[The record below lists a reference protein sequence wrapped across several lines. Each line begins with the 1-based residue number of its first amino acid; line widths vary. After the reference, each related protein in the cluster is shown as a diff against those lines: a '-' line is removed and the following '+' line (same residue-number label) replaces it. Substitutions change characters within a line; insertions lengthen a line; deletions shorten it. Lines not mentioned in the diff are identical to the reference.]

1 MAVAPGSTVDVRFRT
16 DRDAILPYR
25 CKVVE
30 YFRRVLVVQ
39 FLAALAVGVS
49 VPACADLWGY
59 VDETGTA
66 RIATRQLDE
75 RYQLFFKGGIR
86 VDARDA
92 ATGAPAQAR
101 AAFEELP
108 ATQRV
113 MEHRNVERYQPL
125 IDRQAILQQVDP
137 ALVKAIIAVE
147 SSFEPEAVSPKGAI
161 GLMQI
166 TPETGERYGV
176 MADTR
181 RSLEQKL
188 RDPAINVSVGTRYLR
203 DLLALFAD
211 DIELAL
217 AAYNAGEQ
225 TVKRYGN
232 VIPPFAETQAYVK
245 RVRQFHLSY
254 LPSPPELPRPIR
266 IVIPGG
272 RKALVFSGD
281 AAQ

>member
-1 MAVAPGSTVDVRFRT
+1 MLES
-16 DRDAILPYR
+16 
-25 CKVVE
+25 
-30 YFRRVLVVQ
+30 FRRVLAVH

-49 VPACADLWGY
+49 VPACADIWGY

-75 RYQLFFKGGIR
+75 RYLLFFKGGTRI
-86 VDARDA
+86 DAPDA
-92 ATGAPAQAR
+92 ATVAAMQAR
-101 AAFEELP
+101 AAFEGTP
-108 ATQRV
+108 ATRRAKN
-113 MEHRNVERYQPL
+113 HRNVERFQPL
-125 IDRQAILQQVDP
+125 IDRHAMLQQVDP

-166 TPETGERYGV
+166 IPETGERYGV
-176 MADTR
+176 RADAR
-181 RSLEQKL
+181 RSVEQKL
-188 RDPAINVSVGTRYLR
+188 RDPAISLSVGTRYLR
-203 DLLALFAD
+203 DLLALFQD

-225 TVKRYGN
+225 AVQRYGN
-232 VIPPFAETQAYVK
+232 AVPPFAETQAYVK
-245 RVRQFHLSY
+245 RVRQFHSSY
-254 LPSPPELPRPIR
+254 RPTPPELPKQLR

-281 AAQ
+281 AAK

>member
-1 MAVAPGSTVDVRFRT
+1 MLDS
-16 DRDAILPYR
+16 
-25 CKVVE
+25 
-30 YFRRVLVVQ
+30 FRRVVVAQ
-39 FLAALAVGVS
+39 FLAALAIGVS
-49 VPACADLWGY
+49 VPACADIWGY

-92 ATGAPAQAR
+92 ATVDATEAR
-101 AAFEELP
+101 PVFEGLP
-108 ATQRV
+108 GTQRV
-113 MEHRNVERYQPL
+113 MDHRNVERYQPL
-125 IDRQAILQQVDP
+125 IDRHAILQQVDP

-166 TPETGERYGV
+166 IPETGERYGV
-176 MADTR
+176 RADAR
-181 RSLEQKL
+181 RSVEQKL
-188 RDPAINVSVGTRYLR
+188 RDPAISLSVGTRYLR
-203 DLLALFAD
+203 DLLALFED

-225 TVKRYGN
+225 AVKRYGN
-232 VIPPFAETQAYVK
+232 AVPPFAETQAYVK
-245 RVRQFHLSY
+245 RVRQFHSSY
-254 LPSPPELPRPIR
+254 RPTPPELPKQLR